1 MAREDGSLA
10 QLNNDAL
17 GICIIGRRRIHEALR
32 LHTLSWL
39 MKDTKISMHCLHEGI
54 CSGHKNNF
62 IKSSFRSS
70 TDLVRVAL
78 AKWKFSET
86 HRPLCNPCLMEVK
99 RLHQAGREKIWE
111 LLPSFFGLPPWD
123 ELKNLEGV
131 SVVE

>member
-17 GICIIGRRRIHEALR
+17 GICIIGRRQIHEAVR

-39 MKDTKISMHCLHEGI
+39 MKDKKISTDCAHEGT
-54 CSGHKNNF
+54 CSGHKNSF

-70 TDLVRVAL
+70 KDLVRVAL
-78 AKWKFSET
+78 EKGNTSST
-86 HRPLCNPCLMEVK
+86 HSLLCTSCLTEVK
-99 RLHQAGREKIWE
+99 RLHQAGREKLWE

-123 ELKNLEGV
+123 ELKNFE
-131 SVVE
+131 